1 MRRASVVRSY
11 GQKVR
16 CNRCTGTASYRR
28 WHRPFFT
35 HGLSLDLPSSL
46 EELVL
51 TQFGDW
57 ASGFIIDGVLLLI
70 INSVI
75 LIHERRRVI
84 SQVASSSNEFALDA
98 VRRCRDEG
106 WLQSGKMNGMRFA
119 GARIGVVT
127 LPIREIEIRG

>member
-1 MRRASVVRSY
+1 MVRKLDLIDVLALLLIVV
-11 GQKVR
+11 GA
-16 CNRCTGTASYRR
+16 GLFA
-28 WHRPFFT
+28 
-35 HGLSLDLPSSL
+35 HGLSLDPPSSR

-57 ASGFIIDGVLLLI
+57 TSGFIIDGVLLLI

-75 LIHERRRVI
+75 LMHERRRVI
-84 SQVASSSNEFALDA
+84 SQVASLSNEFALDA

-127 LPIREIEIRG
+127 LPIREFEIRG